1 VTLPR
6 ASRILPAHMSELVS
20 YVRKISAELEDALGA
35 LTQREFGFFLGAIV
49 AADKIALHG
58 VGREGLMMRAFA
70 MRLFHLGYNVGVVG
84 DMTTP
89 HLGTG
94 DLLILS
100 AGPGYFSTVDGLRAV
115 AQRDGAK
122 VLCLTAQREGKTPRA
137 CDGVLVIPA
146 QTMADDRGKKMSS
159 ILPMGSLYELAMFV
173 FFETVVLELLRRTG
187 KTLGGARD
195 RHTNLE

>member
-1 VTLPR
+1 
-6 ASRILPAHMSELVS
+6 MSELVS
-20 YVRKISAELEDALGA
+20 YVKKINAELEDALGA
-35 LTQREFGFFLGAIV
+35 LNQQEFGSFLDAIGA
-49 AADKIALHG
+49 AGKIALHG

-70 MRLFHLGYNVGVVG
+70 MQLFHLGYNVGVVG

-122 VLCLTAQREGKTPRA
+122 VLCLTAQREGKTPKG
-137 CDGVLVIPA
+137 CDSVLVIPA
-146 QTMADDRGKKMSS
+146 QTMANDQGTKTSS
-159 ILPMGSLYELAMFV
+159 ILPMGSSYELAMFV
-173 FFETVVLELLRRTG
+173 IFEIVVLELLRRTG
-187 KTLGGARD
+187 KTLGDARD

>member
-1 VTLPR
+1 
-6 ASRILPAHMSELVS
+6 MSEVVG
-20 YVRKISAELEDALGA
+20 YAKAITAELESALTAVDRRELDSFLDTLGA
-35 LTQREFGFFLGAIV
+35 AGR
-49 AADKIALHG
+49 IALHG

-70 MRLFHLGYNVGVVG
+70 MRLFHLGHDVSVVG

-115 AQRDGAK
+115 AQRDGAR
-122 VLCLTAQREGKTPRA
+122 VVCLTAQRDGKTPKA

-146 QTMADDRGKKMSS
+146 QTMADDQGAKPGS
-159 ILPMGSLYELAMFV
+159 ILPMGSLYELAMFAL
-173 FFETVVLELLRRTG
+173 FEIIVLELLARTG
-187 KTLGGARD
+187 KSFGAARD